1 MPTWV
6 LIRIRTL
13 NADPDPATQI
23 NADPLG
29 SGSETLETKA
39 ADLLLIEGWV
49 GCGHLSLLPGRHQQ
63 LEQTAA
69 HERVR
74 LETQTEYLQ

>member
-1 MPTWV
+1 MR
-6 LIRIRTL
+6 IRIQQL
-13 NADPDPATQI
+13 NI
-23 NADPLG
+23 NADPCG
-29 SGSETLETKA
+29 SGSETLESTV

-49 GCGHLSLLPGRHQQ
+49 GGGHLSLLPGRHQQ

-74 LETQTEYLQ
+74 LKTETEYFR